1 MVIEEK
7 DFKMTNSEGGLWDLE
22 LLHTVRPKGKPSR
35 EEFQIEGYGMTILN
49 CLKKIINYRL
59 SKKQD
64 VYTLKEYLRDY
75 KKELDEIKELF
86 KEI

>member
-22 LLHTVRPKGKPSR
+22 LLYIVRPKGKPSR
-35 EEFQIEGYGMTILN
+35 EEFKVEGYGMTMVN
-49 CLKKIINYRL
+49 CLKRVINYRL
-59 SKKQD
+59 DKKQD